1 MSERIKGLVNC
12 SVNFEVNKTAPLDS
26 RTVVATVLGLTQT
39 DTWQVDGKVW
49 LYDGLVVSVTENN
62 GLYQLKG
69 FSEDPLAYASA
80 ENWVRLDA
88 GAVESVE
95 VENQLDSTSTTKA
108 LSAKQGKVL
117 NDKIEDI
124 KSSISSVY
132 NYKGSVNTLADLPTT
147 DVKVGDV
154 YNVGTSAD
162 GPNYAWNGTEW
173 DMLGGAVDLSG
184 YYTKT
189 EVDTAIEDAINSVD
203 ISDQLV
209 EIKESIDANTSALQ
223 VINGENEGSLKKVY
237 SNATE
242 YTDTQLLNYVQKE
255 TGKSLISSDKL
266 ALIDTNASDIASLE
280 ERVEANEAKL
290 TILTGDV
297 DKTGSV
303 LNIVNN
309 QITAALEWHEIE

>member
-189 EVDTAIEDAINSVD
+189 EVDTAIEDAVNSVD

-209 EIKESIDANTSALQ
+209 EIKESIDENTSALQ